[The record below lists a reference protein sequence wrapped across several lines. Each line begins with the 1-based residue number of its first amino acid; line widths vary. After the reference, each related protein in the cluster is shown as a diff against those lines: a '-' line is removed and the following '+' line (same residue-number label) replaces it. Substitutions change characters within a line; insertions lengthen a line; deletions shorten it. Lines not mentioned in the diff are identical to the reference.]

1 MGFTSGRNID
11 VAFPGLQYGN
21 RQTCGAPKAKKTNS
35 FAMLNAGDTQAAK
48 SDNAGTQQGSDM
60 DVIQAGGQRESKV
73 GARKGILRVSTVHR
87 ISSKCRVITQV
98 FHAVVAVPA
107 ITIDTAH
114 PGDTDACSQRQ
125 VWGCAFDHLPHD
137 LVARNE

>member
-1 MGFTSGRNID
+1 
-11 VAFPGLQYGN
+11 
-21 RQTCGAPKAKKTNS
+21 
-35 FAMLNAGDTQAAK
+35 MLNAGYTQAAK
-48 SDNAGTQQGSDM
+48 SDNAGTQQGSNV
-60 DVIQAGGQRESKV
+60 DVIQPGGQRESEV
-73 GARKGILRVSTVHR
+73 GTCERIFCVSAVHR

-98 FHAVVAVPA
+98 LHAVVAVPA

-125 VWGCAFDHLPHD
+125 LWGCAFDHLPHD

>member
-11 VAFPGLQYGN
+11 VAFPGLRYGD

-35 FAMLNAGDTQAAK
+35 FAMLNASYTQAAK
-48 SDNAGTQQGSDM
+48 SDNAGAQQGSDM
-60 DVIQAGGQRESKV
+60 DVIQAGGQWESEV
-73 GARKGILRVSTVHR
+73 GARKGILRVSTVHC

-114 PGDTDACSQRQ
+114 PGNTDACSLRQ
-125 VWGCAFDHLPHD
+125 IRRCAFDHLAHD
-137 LVARNE
+137 LMARNE

>member
-60 DVIQAGGQRESKV
+60 DVIQAGGQRKV
-73 GARKGILRVSTVHR
+73 KSARARAYSAYPPSTVYP
-87 ISSKCRVITQV
+87 VNV
-98 FHAVVAVPA
+98 
-107 ITIDTAH
+107 
-114 PGDTDACSQRQ
+114 G
-125 VWGCAFDHLPHD
+125 
-137 LVARNE
+137 